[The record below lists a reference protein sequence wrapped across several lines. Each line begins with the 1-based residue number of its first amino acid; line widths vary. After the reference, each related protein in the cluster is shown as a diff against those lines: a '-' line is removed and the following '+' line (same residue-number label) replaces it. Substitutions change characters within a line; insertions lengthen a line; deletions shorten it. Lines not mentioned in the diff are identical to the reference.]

1 MKASPRLGESPW
13 AGCPNAEEKE
23 SRETAIPPMI
33 LVLYKLK
40 FPMAMNLGNLLGK
53 EQINF

>member
-1 MKASPRLGESPW
+1 LKASPRLGESPW